1 MHKISVI
8 IPVYQVEKY
17 IRETV
22 NSVLDQSYGN
32 LEVILVDDGSFDGS
46 PLICD
51 EFEKKD
57 DRVKVIHKENGGLSD
72 ARNAGIKCAS
82 GDFVLFLD
90 GDDYWDDPYA
100 IEKLVKRLNES
111 KADVL
116 NYSYKKCYEDTGEEI
131 PYFDHLE
138 AMPLSLKS
146 KYERI
151 DYLTKNHLYIAS
163 ACNKLI
169 KRELFDGELLFRKGV
184 YSEDIEWCL
193 KLMLKAE
200 SMDFICENFYCYRQ
214 RSDSISKTIN
224 NKKCEDLCNNILRC
238 FDLCKDID
246 PLLKEYAYRYIAY
259 QYGTFYKNQAISEHK
274 ADECIEKLK
283 PYSWIL
289 KYHCNNKKLM
299 GLNIVSKIFGFKRTC
314 NMIRWI
320 YHLHS

>member
-1 MHKISVI
+1 MLKISVI

-22 NSVLDQSYGN
+22 NSVLNQIYEN

-51 EFEKKD
+51 EYQNKD
-57 DRVKVIHKENGGLSD
+57 DRVKVIHKKNGGLSD
-72 ARNAGIKCAS
+72 ARNTGIQCAS

-90 GDDYWDDPYA
+90 GDDYWDDSYA

-138 AMPLSLKS
+138 AMPLELKS
-146 KYERI
+146 KYEQI

-169 KRELFDGELLFRKGV
+169 KRELFDEDLLFRKGV

-193 KLMLKAE
+193 KLMMKAG

-224 NKKCEDLCNNILRC
+224 DKKCNDLCNNIIRC
-238 FDLCKDID
+238 FDLCNDID
-246 PLLKEYAYRYIAY
+246 PLLQEYAYRYIAY
-259 QYGTFYKNQAISEHK
+259 QYGTFYKNQAISENQ

-289 KYHCNNKKLM
+289 KYHCKNKKLI
-299 GLNIVSKIFGFKRTC
+299 GLNIISKVFGFKTTC